1 MTCGPLATVVGKS
14 DQPDHTPSLSEHITT
29 GDAEQAGQPS
39 DDTSQE
45 EEALTQEPA
54 QPAPRDP
61 VPGQR

>member
-1 MTCGPLATVVGKS
+1 MS
-14 DQPDHTPSLSEHITT
+14 DQPDDTPSLSEHIST